1 MKATLPL
8 TLSLALLATM
18 AAASLAAWFII
29 TPGADLAMHFRLD
42 GTPDRYAPAPFALS
56 IIPAAALVS
65 TAIFALTRRFDR
77 RAADKPVLY
86 MALWIF
92 VIVVLAGGHAMIVGH
107 ALSAN

>member
-18 AAASLAAWFII
+18 AAASLAAWFTI
-29 TPGADLAMHFRLD
+29 TPGADLAVHFGLD

-77 RAADKPVLY
+77 RAADRPVLY
-86 MALWIF
+86 IALWIF
-92 VIVVLAGGHAMIVGH
+92 VIALLAGGHAMIVGH